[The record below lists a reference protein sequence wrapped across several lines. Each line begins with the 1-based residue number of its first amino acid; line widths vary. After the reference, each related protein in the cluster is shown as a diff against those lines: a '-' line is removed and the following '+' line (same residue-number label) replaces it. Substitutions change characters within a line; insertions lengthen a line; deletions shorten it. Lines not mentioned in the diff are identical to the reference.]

1 MESLFPLAAVAAFM
15 LFAGAVG
22 ALLVATRAAASAAG
36 KVDRELQSL
45 REIVDRLAVSQEV
58 LQRDVL
64 QAREASLVG
73 IAEVG
78 SGLKDELGAARR
90 TLVEL
95 RAAERARSGDLD
107 RAAQSLARLEAVVAG
122 SSSRGAAGEQLLAR
136 SLDQLPPDML
146 ARNVAFGS
154 RVVEYSLVL
163 PDGRYLPIDSK
174 WPAAAELER
183 MASATDEAER
193 QRLRDRIGR
202 ILRGRA
208 AELRKYL
215 DPERTLELG
224 LVAVPDAA
232 YEAAP
237 GVVADAYRDGVIVV
251 PYSLTL
257 PFALGLYR
265 LGVRFSRSLDLDRS
279 GPALAALDA
288 ALLRADEE
296 LEGRLSRA
304 LVQLSN
310 GRGAIRG
317 HLAELRR
324 ALANLDPG
332 REASRIERVDP
343 PKLTA

>member
-1 MESLFPLAAVAAFM
+1 MESWLPLAALAAFM
-15 LFAGAVG
+15 LLAGALA
-22 ALLVATRAAASAAG
+22 ALLVATRGAASAAG
-36 KVDRELQSL
+36 QVDRELRSL
-45 REIVDRLAVSQEV
+45 REIVDHLAVSQEV

-95 RAAERARSGDLD
+95 RSAETSRSADMERAAR
-107 RAAQSLARLEAVVAG
+107 SLARLEAVVAG

-146 ARNVAFGS
+146 VRNVAFGS
-154 RVVEYSLVL
+154 RVVEYALVL

-202 ILRGRA
+202 TLRGRA
-208 AELRKYL
+208 SELRKYL

-257 PFALGLYR
+257 PFALGLFR
-265 LGVRFSRSLDLDRS
+265 LGVRFSRSLDINRS
-279 GPALAALDA
+279 GAALVALDA

-310 GRGAIRG
+310 GRDAIRG

-324 ALANLDPG
+324 ALASLDPG
-332 REASRIERVDP
+332 RKASRTEGVDP
-343 PKLTA
+343 PKVTA